1 MRKFFAFLCL
11 FFSLFLFSFPFLN
24 SCSQRVDASS
34 IKTYIP
40 TSTGGYDVVVLDP
53 DILPFTSFRDNQR
66 SAASLFSVAEFG
78 FPVLDYVADSFTIPL
93 NISYMN
99 FLVENNLISFDN
111 ASLPLSLDLSVT
123 VPFGD
128 SFTSWTNS
136 RPFYPYFQTGSSS
149 PLGWEFGRLYF
160 GSYSTLTAQSS

>member
-136 RPFYPYFQTGSSS
+136 HPNGEELPV
-149 PLGWEFGRLYF
+149 
-160 GSYSTLTAQSS
+160 